1 MDSKTK
7 QLLEKIVERFE
18 WEPMQFDLWEEAKE
32 ILSSEQEPD
41 KAEIKLEY
49 STTLPDEVPIRIWVL
64 ESLGF
69 VKWGNAF
76 RKGYT
81 IVAFMFVNGAPVYF
95 IANKGLRQDIKTV
108 GELRKHMAENEAR
121 HNNSK
126 GTT

>member
-49 STTLPDEVPIRIWVL
+49 STTLPDETPL
-64 ESLGF
+64 TPYNLADLGF
-69 VKWGNAF
+69 EIRAGLFYNYRTKTYFDWGTKHLAF
-76 RKGYT
+76 STTKMG
-81 IVAFMFVNGAPVYF
+81 
-95 IANKGLRQDIKTV
+95 KDIIFKTV
-108 GELRKHMAENEAR
+108 GDLRKYLSDHA
-121 HNNSK
+121 
-126 GTT
+126 